1 MENNTLVR
9 YAGLDKNDIVNGKG
23 FNVSFWTQ
31 YCPHKCKGCH
41 NPETWAKDGG
51 TLIEYNQL
59 LQEILE
65 AIKANGIIRNFSILG
80 GEPLCE
86 ENISLVKNLI
96 RDIKKI
102 YPDIL
107 IYCWTGYDF
116 EEIKEKYKEILKDI
130 NVLIDGKFI
139 LKQRD
144 VTLTLRGSSNQRVID
159 IQKSL
164 KENKIIEIKE

>member
-1 MENNTLVR
+1 MLVR

-23 FNVSFWTQ
+23 FNVSFWAQ

-59 LQEILE
+59 LQEIIE

-86 ENISLVKNLI
+86 ENIYLVNSLIK
-96 RDIKKI
+96 DIKKI

-130 NVLIDGKFI
+130 DVLIDGNFI
-139 LKQRD
+139 LEKRD
-144 VTLTLRGSSNQRVID
+144 ITLQLRGSSNQRVID
-159 IQKSL
+159 VKKSL
-164 KENKIIEIKE
+164 KENKTITINM

>member
-1 MENNTLVR
+1 MLVR
-9 YAGLDKNDIVNGKG
+9 YSGLDKNDIVNGKG

-31 YCPHKCKGCH
+31 YCPHRCKGCH
-41 NPETWAKDGG
+41 NPETWSKNGG
-51 TLIEYNQL
+51 ILIEYNQL
-59 LQEILE
+59 LQEIIE
-65 AIKANGIIRNFSILG
+65 AIHANGIIRNFSILG

-130 NVLIDGKFI
+130 DVLIDGNFI
-139 LKQRD
+139 LEKRD
-144 VTLTLRGSSNQRVID
+144 ITLQLRGSSNQRLID
-159 IQKSL
+159 VKKSL
-164 KENKIIEIKE
+164 KENKTITINM

>member
-1 MENNTLVR
+1 MLVR
-9 YAGLDKNDIVNGKG
+9 YSGLDKNDIVNGKG

-31 YCPHKCKGCH
+31 YCPHRCKGCH
-41 NPETWAKDGG
+41 NPETWSKNGG
-51 TLIEYNQL
+51 ILIEYNQL
-59 LQEILE
+59 LQEIIE
-65 AIKANGIIRNFSILG
+65 AIHANGIIRNFSILG

>member
-1 MENNTLVR
+1 MLVR
-9 YAGLDKNDIVNGKG
+9 YSGLDKNDIVNGKG

-31 YCPHKCKGCH
+31 YCPHRCKGCH
-41 NPETWAKDGG
+41 NPETWSKNGG
-51 TLIEYNQL
+51 ILIEYNQL
-59 LQEILE
+59 LQEIIE
-65 AIKANGIIRNFSILG
+65 AIHANGIIRNFSILG

-159 IQKSL
+159 VQKSL

>member
-1 MENNTLVR
+1 MLVR
-9 YAGLDKNDIVNGKG
+9 YSGLDKNDIVNGKG

-31 YCPHKCKGCH
+31 YCPHRCKGCH
-41 NPETWAKDGG
+41 NPETWSKNGG
-51 TLIEYNQL
+51 ILIEYNQL
-59 LQEILE
+59 LQEIIE
-65 AIKANGIIRNFSILG
+65 AIHANGIIRNFSILG

-130 NVLIDGKFI
+130 DVLIDGKFI